1 MKETGSFDLN
11 TLRILEKLSLDAAKE
26 ISINIVKTSKTKPV
40 VMNRL
45 VHDLTKAPSAKEVS
59 RIMWQTYMSG
69 TGFGTLNSSW
79 KKHYNGI

>member
-1 MKETGSFDLN
+1 MAAFDLSV
-11 TLRILEKLSLDAAKE
+11 LRGLENLSLDEAKT
-26 ISINIVKTSKTKPV
+26 ISIGIIKVSKTKPA

-79 KKHYNGI
+79 KKHYGTL

>member
-1 MKETGSFDLN
+1 MADFDLDV
-11 TLRILEKLSLDAAKE
+11 LRSLEKLSLNEAKT
-26 ISINIVKTSKTKPV
+26 ISINIIKASKTKPA

-45 VHDLTKAPSAKEVS
+45 THDLTKALTSKEVC

-79 KKHYNGI
+79 KRHYNGI

>member
-1 MKETGSFDLN
+1 MSTFDLDI
-11 TLRILEKLSLDAAKE
+11 LRSLEKLSLNEAKT
-26 ISINIVKTSKTKPV
+26 ISLDIIKTSKTKLV

-45 VHDLTKAPSAKEVS
+45 IRDLTAAPTAKEVS

>member
-1 MKETGSFDLN
+1 MSTFDLDI
-11 TLRILEKLSLDAAKE
+11 LRNLEKLSLNDAKA
-26 ISINIVKTSKTKPV
+26 ISIDIIKSSKTKLV

-69 TGFGTLNSSW
+69 TGFGTLGSTW
-79 KKHYNGI
+79 KKHYGTL

>member
-1 MKETGSFDLN
+1 MATFNLDI
-11 TLRILEKLSLDAAKE
+11 LRSLEKLSLEEAKSV
-26 ISINIVKTSKTKPV
+26 SIDIIKTSKTKPV

-45 VHDLTKAPSAKEVS
+45 VHDITKAPTAKEVS

-79 KKHYNGI
+79 KKHYGTL